1 MKKCIALLAAF
12 SLLTL
17 ACAGFAAAEST
28 DGLTAARD
36 YLRLMYQGKPET
48 TPADYTVVGAVNIGG
63 TLYAIDWTA
72 DSDTI
77 QFVAGDDGMV
87 TVDVD
92 EQNPEELH
100 YVLTATLKDEA
111 GNTETVT
118 FNHKV
123 PAALILDAGMSY
135 EEIVAVAYELED
147 GLSLDETFR
156 LYGVVTAIDTAWSD
170 EYQNITVTI
179 QVGDLADQPIMCY
192 RLAGEGAKD
201 LAVGDDITVEGI
213 LTNYKGTIEFDQG
226 CTLVGMGE
234 HVSQKALLD
243 AAYKL
248 EDGLSM
254 TAPTVLRGEVV
265 NIDTAWSDEYQNITV
280 TIVCDGL
287 TEQPIMCYRLS
298 GEGAK
303 DLAVGDDIA
312 VAGTIKNYKGTI
324 EFDQGCTLVVPA
336 DSAND
341 ARTAVTA
348 YGLEA
353 GLSMTEPSTM
363 TGVITE
369 IDTAWSDEYQNI
381 TVIMQVGGLADY
393 PIMCYR
399 LSGEGAKDLA
409 VGDTITVSGTI
420 KNYEGTIEFD
430 QGCTLDAVVKAQ

>member
-170 EYQNITVTI
+170 EYQNITV
-179 QVGDLADQPIMCY
+179 
-192 RLAGEGAKD
+192 
-201 LAVGDDITVEGI
+201 
-213 LTNYKGTIEFDQG
+213 
-226 CTLVGMGE
+226 
-234 HVSQKALLD
+234 
-243 AAYKL
+243 
-248 EDGLSM
+248 
-254 TAPTVLRGEVV
+254 
-265 NIDTAWSDEYQNITV
+265 
-280 TIVCDGL
+280 
-287 TEQPIMCYRLS
+287 
-298 GEGAK
+298 
-303 DLAVGDDIA
+303 
-312 VAGTIKNYKGTI
+312 
-324 EFDQGCTLVVPA
+324 
-336 DSAND
+336 
-341 ARTAVTA
+341 
-348 YGLEA
+348 
-353 GLSMTEPSTM
+353 
-363 TGVITE
+363 
-369 IDTAWSDEYQNI
+369 
-381 TVIMQVGGLADY
+381 IMQVGGLADY